1 MLRREYHNKD
11 ADSAEKDT
19 FIQRKINNLK
29 EWKASAM
36 TQLQFLYQKLRIAVP
51 ISELQATN
59 KKCES
64 ETQRANDYLQR
75 NAKLAEDV
83 ANLEKKIRTQYEA
96 EEKLEAL
103 QEDKEAIQ
111 EEYGNLKL
119 ESLDTSGYGYNE
131 LKLWRMF
138 IPQNVRESQE
148 FMPQVYEN
156 KKHSL

>member
-51 ISELQATN
+51 ISELQAAN

-75 NAKLAEDV
+75 NAKLAEAV
-83 ANLEKKIRTQYEA
+83 SELEKKIRTQYEA
-96 EEKLEAL
+96 EEKLQAL
-103 QEDKEAIQ
+103 QEDKEAI
-111 EEYGNLKL
+111 
-119 ESLDTSGYGYNE
+119 
-131 LKLWRMF
+131 
-138 IPQNVRESQE
+138 
-148 FMPQVYEN
+148 
-156 KKHSL
+156 